1 MLDLASDLTLTRIWQ
16 NATWGASHVGDAI
29 RSLKEDPKADTRKD
43 LGEALLKLNEATAS
57 IRQILATR
65 D

>member
-1 MLDLASDLTLTRIWQ
+1 MPNLDSDLHLTRIWQ

-29 RSLKEDPKADTRKD
+29 KSLKDDPTREITKD
-43 LGEALLKLNEATAS
+43 LGDALVLLNQATAQ
-57 IRQILATR
+57 IQQILATR